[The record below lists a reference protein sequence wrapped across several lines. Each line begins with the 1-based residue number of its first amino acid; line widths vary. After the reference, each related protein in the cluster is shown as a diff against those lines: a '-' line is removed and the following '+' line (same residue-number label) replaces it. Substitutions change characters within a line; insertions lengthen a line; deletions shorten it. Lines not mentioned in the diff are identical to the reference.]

1 MALVYRTAGAW
12 GPGIGQ
18 NLSAAQVDGNFRHLD
33 QRMTSLEGNPLQAVS
48 ISNITATS
56 ATMTVHLTDGTA
68 IGPLVLPV
76 AAFYVHGDWQP
87 NTRYAVNDVLRY
99 GNASYA
105 VRVEHTSAATFDA
118 GRVISGENVY
128 QLMTYGF
135 EFRGEWHHD
144 TQYRAYDFV
153 RDFEGSVYIV
163 RQSHLSAPVFDPDA
177 TNASNEPLYEL
188 AFARY
193 VPPAQQVTIGAS
205 ISGKPSNGQ
214 VILIPITRALTLPAD
229 AAGSLANA
237 DVAATAD
244 TDITVAKNGTSIG
257 TVRFTAAGTTGSF
270 IGVAVTS
277 FVAGDRLSFVFP
289 ATADMTLA
297 DIGIALQLTG
307 N

>member
-1 MALVYRTAGAW
+1 
-12 GPGIGQ
+12 
-18 NLSAAQVDGNFRHLD
+18 
-33 QRMTSLEGNPLQAVS
+33 MTGLEDNPPQAVS

-56 ATMTVHLTDGTA
+56 ATMTVHLTDGST

-87 NTRYAVNDVLRY
+87 NTPYAVNDVLRY
-99 GNASYA
+99 GNASYM
-105 VRVEHTSAATFDA
+105 VRIEHTSAATFDVN
-118 GRVISGENVY
+118 RVIAGETVS

-163 RQSHLSAPVFDPDA
+163 RQSHFSAPVFDPNA

-188 AFARY
+188 VFARY

-205 ISGKPSNGQ
+205 VSGKPSNGQ
-214 VILIPITRALTLPAD
+214 VILVPVTRTLNLPAD
-229 AAGSLANA
+229 T
-237 DVAATAD
+237 AATAQ
-244 TDITVAKNGTSIG
+244 TDIALRKNGVSIG
-257 TVRFTAAGTTGSF
+257 TLRFAPAETTASFVGVGT
-270 IGVAVTS
+270 TS

-289 ATADMTLA
+289 ASADATLA
-297 DIGIALQLTG
+297 NIGIALNLTG

>member
-33 QRMTSLEGNPLQAVS
+33 QRMTGLEDDPPQAVS
-48 ISNITATS
+48 ISNITATA
-56 ATMTVHLTDGTA
+56 ATMTVHLTDGST
-68 IGPLVLPV
+68 IGPLLLPV
-76 AAFYVHGDWQP
+76 AAFYVHGDWLP
-87 NTRYAVNDVLRY
+87 NTPYAVNDVLRY
-99 GNASYA
+99 GNASYM

-118 GRVISGENVY
+118 NRVIAGETVY

-163 RQSHLSAPVFDPDA
+163 RQSHFSAPVFDPDA
-177 TNASNEPLYEL
+177 TTASNEPLYEL
-188 AFARY
+188 VFARY

-205 ISGKPSNGQ
+205 ASGKPSNGQ
-214 VILIPITRALTLPAD
+214 VILIPITRALTLAAD
-229 AAGSLANA
+229 AAGSLASA
-237 DVAATAD
+237 DVAATAE
-244 TDITVAKNGTSIG
+244 TDIAIRKNGTSIG
-257 TVRFTAAGTTGSF
+257 IVRFAPAGTTASF
-270 IGVAVTS
+270 IGVGTTS
-277 FVAGDRLSFVFP
+277 FVAGDRLSFEFP
-289 ATADMTLA
+289 ASADETLA
-297 DIGIALQLTG
+297 DVGIALLFTG